1 MISKLLIIAMAN
13 SHETTSF
20 KKNIQYMFFLMA
32 VGNETANFPEMS
44 FKEMLKFLKKKIK
57 DCMHRLFLFL

>member
-1 MISKLLIIAMAN
+1 
-13 SHETTSF
+13 
-20 KKNIQYMFFLMA
+20 MFFLMA